1 MEAMKKIAIVSF
13 RGEMPCFVHALLNV
27 WNYHERG
34 YEVALVIEGASAAR
48 IGDIADSPQAKLWE
62 KIRSAGL
69 IRSVCKAC
77 AAQMGTLAE
86 AEAQGLP
93 IDAALSGHSDLEVF
107 SAAGFEIILF

>member
-1 MEAMKKIAIVSF
+1 MKKIAIVSF

-34 YEVALVIEGASAAR
+34 YEAALIIEGASAAR
-48 IGDIADSPQAKLWE
+48 LEDILNSPQGGLWR
-62 KIRSAGL
+62 KIKEAGL

-93 IDAALSGHSDLEVF
+93 IDAGLSGHSDLEVF
-107 SAAGFEIILF
+107 TAQGFEIILF

>member
-1 MEAMKKIAIVSF
+1 MKKIAIVSF

-34 YEVALVIEGASAAR
+34 YEVALIVEGASAAR
-48 IGDIADSPQAKLWE
+48 IEDIASSPQGGLWK
-62 KIRSAGL
+62 KIREAGL

-77 AAQMGTLAE
+77 AAQMGTLSE

-107 SAAGFEIILF
+107 TAAGFEIILF